1 MAVYKIFPEKDATL
15 YTEFPN
21 RNTGLDQI
29 LEANTYQADG
39 LGQVSR
45 YVIKF
50 SDNDITNVI
59 TNKIGTGTPEWTAY
73 LRNYHAVV
81 TGLNL
86 DSELEF
92 YPVAG
97 NWGMGTG
104 RYNNSP
110 QVTNGTSWN
119 FLNYS
124 GSGAEGATLWP
135 VDGFATFVTA
145 SFSGSITGVAAGGG
159 NWYTG
164 SNLSALN
171 GGALDPITQS
181 QTFTYSDPKDILVD
195 VKNTVETWYSYS
207 LNNAN
212 GFANQGFLVKQPASK
227 EFIRTKANTR
237 SFKYFSIDTNT
248 IYPPELEFRW
258 NDFVF
263 DTGSATNTVLPQVE
277 SFISVYNN
285 QGTYYSESIP
295 RLRFAAMPK
304 YPDRVFLTASL
315 YTTNYYLPESH
326 SLYAI
331 KDTETNEFV
340 IDFDSDYTRI
350 SADATSSYFDLYM
363 NGLEPERYYTILV
376 KTTIDGTTKVFD
388 ENIMFK
394 VANG

>member
-1 MAVYKIFPEKDATL
+1 MAIYKIFPEKDATL
-15 YTEFPN
+15 YTQYPN
-21 RNTGLDQI
+21 QNTGLDQI
-29 LEANTYQADG
+29 LEANTYQAEG

-45 YVIKF
+45 YLLKF
-50 SDNDITNVI
+50 SDSDITNVI
-59 TNKIGTGTPEWTAY
+59 TNKIGTGTSEWTAY

-97 NWGMGTG
+97 NWAMGTG
-104 RYNNSP
+104 RYNDSP
-110 QVTNGTSWN
+110 KVENGVSWN

-124 GSGAEGATLWP
+124 GSGAEGATLWT
-135 VDGFATFVTA
+135 VDGFSTYVTA
-145 SFSGSITGVAAGGG
+145 SFSGSTTGVAAGGG

-164 SNLSALN
+164 SNLST
-171 GGALDPITQS
+171 LDPITQS
-181 QTFTYSDPKDILVD
+181 QTFTYANPKDILVD
-195 VKNTVETWYSYS
+195 VKKTVETWYSYS

-212 GFANQGFLVKQPASK
+212 GFVNQGFLVKQPEEK

-263 DTGSATNTVLPQVE
+263 DTGSSTNTVLPQVE
-277 SFISVYNN
+277 SFISLYNN
-285 QGTYYSESIP
+285 KGTYYSQSVP

-315 YTTNYYLPESH
+315 YTTNFYLPESH
-326 SLYAI
+326 SLYAV

-363 NGLEPERYYTILV
+363 NGLEPERYYTVLV
-376 KTTIDGTTKVFD
+376 KTTIDDVTKVFD
-388 ENIMFK
+388 ENIIFK